1 MASAPPK
8 SPILGTMKYSTL
20 TRRIVNENPAGGT
33 PVDPWAVHAL
43 AMRRV
48 AQGEQ
53 ITLLSIGQETD
64 ETTPDVVVDKAIES
78 LQRGRHHYVNMKGEL
93 HLREAIAGYHESLTG
108 QVVTSEEVTVCTGA
122 QNALY
127 SVAQVL
133 LETDDE
139 VILVAPYYTTYAATF
154 GASGATVVTVQVD
167 ADNGYELDVQELLDA
182 ITPRT
187 RAIVLNAPNNPLGS
201 RYSQHV
207 VQQLVERCLADD
219 IWLVFDTVYLDTV
232 AQGSVALP
240 HHIPGAERILITV
253 GSLSKSHR
261 MTGWRVGWA
270 IGPGE
275 LSAHLARLA
284 VCMHYGLPPF
294 IQDAAVVAIREAAST
309 PQTVRAVM
317 QQRRSLL
324 LEHLQDT
331 SPARLLDSGQ
341 GMFVLLDVEP
351 LGMTAH
357 DFAMGLLAAKDV
369 SVLPCDGFGPGGQYL
384 VRIGLC
390 VDGQQL
396 VEAGRR
402 ICDYIQQL

>member
-1 MASAPPK
+1 
-8 SPILGTMKYSTL
+8 MKYSAL
-20 TRRIVNENPAGGT
+20 TRRIINDHPAGSK
-33 PVDPWAVHAL
+33 PVDPWAVHSL
-43 AMRRV
+43 AMQRV
-48 AQGEQ
+48 ARGEH
-53 ITLLSIGQETD
+53 ITLLSIGQETN
-64 ETTPDVVVDKAIES
+64 ETSPGIIVDKAIES
-78 LQRGRHHYVNMKGEL
+78 LKNGRHHYVNMKGEL
-93 HLREAIAGYHESLTG
+93 HLRQAVADYHKTLTG
-108 QVVTSEEVTVCTGA
+108 QDVTSEEVTICTGA

-133 LETDDE
+133 LEKDDE

-167 ADNGYELDVQELLDA
+167 AENNHELDVRKLLDA

-187 RAIVLNAPNNPLGS
+187 QAIVLNAPSNPLGS
-201 RYSQHV
+201 CYSQALMK
-207 VQQLVERCLADD
+207 QLVERCLADN

-232 AQGSVALP
+232 VQGSVPLP
-240 HHIPGAERILITV
+240 HHIPGSERILITV

-270 IGPGE
+270 IGPEE

-294 IQDAAVVAIREAAST
+294 IQDAATVAIREAADT
-309 PQTVRAVM
+309 PDIVRRVM
-317 QQRRSLL
+317 QERRSLL
-324 LEHLQDT
+324 LQHLKDT
-331 SPARLLDSGQ
+331 SPAILVDPGQ
-341 GMFVLLDVEP
+341 GMFVLLDVSP
-351 LGMTAH
+351 LGTSAH

-369 SVLPCDGFGPGGQYL
+369 SVLPCDGFGPGGHYL

-402 ICDYIQQL
+402 ICDYIREMREV

>member
-1 MASAPPK
+1 M
-8 SPILGTMKYSTL
+8 
-20 TRRIVNENPAGGT
+20 
-33 PVDPWAVHAL
+33 
-43 AMRRV
+43 
-48 AQGEQ
+48 
-53 ITLLSIGQETD
+53 
-64 ETTPDVVVDKAIES
+64 
-78 LQRGRHHYVNMKGEL
+78 
-93 HLREAIAGYHESLTG
+93 
-108 QVVTSEEVTVCTGA
+108 
-122 QNALY
+122 
-127 SVAQVL
+127 
-133 LETDDE
+133 
-139 VILVAPYYTTYAATF
+139 
-154 GASGATVVTVQVD
+154 
-167 ADNGYELDVQELLDA
+167 
-182 ITPRT
+182 
-187 RAIVLNAPNNPLGS
+187 
-201 RYSQHV
+201 
-207 VQQLVERCLADD
+207 
-219 IWLVFDTVYLDTV
+219 
-232 AQGSVALP
+232 ALP
-240 HHIPGAERILITV
+240 HHIPGAERIVITV

-275 LSAHLARLA
+275 LSAHLAKLT

-331 SPARLLDSGQ
+331 APARLLDSGQ
-341 GMFVLLDVEP
+341 GMFILLDVEP

-402 ICDYIQQL
+402 IGDYIQQL